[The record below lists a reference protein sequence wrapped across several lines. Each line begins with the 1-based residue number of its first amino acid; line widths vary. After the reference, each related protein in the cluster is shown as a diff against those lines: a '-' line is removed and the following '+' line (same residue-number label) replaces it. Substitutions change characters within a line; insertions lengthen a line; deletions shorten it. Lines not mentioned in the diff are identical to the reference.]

1 MRWASWYY
9 WHANQRF
16 FECQKIMSVWQA
28 PCFVIMTVNI
38 NLMKRILR
46 NFEYNYYQ
54 GEICRKTIPFRDLF
68 YRCFYKW
75 DERDHFRFIIFML
88 IQILRYWIG
97 QFLVYKAS
105 IIKNISL
112 LTLCKSYRSGCL
124 LLNNYPNLSNPAV
137 NMSSLLHIENID

>member
-1 MRWASWYY
+1 MRWASRYY

-46 NFEYNYYQ
+46 NFEYNYNQ

-68 YRCFYKW
+68 YRCFLKW
-75 DERDHFRFIIFML
+75 DEKDKFRLIMFML
-88 IQILRYWIG
+88 IQIRRLWIG
-97 QFLVYKAS
+97 QYPV
-105 IIKNISL
+105 KNIPL
-112 LTLCKSYRSGCL
+112 LRLCKSYRSGCL
-124 LLNNYPNLSNPAV
+124 LPNNYPNLSNPAV

>member
-54 GEICRKTIPFRDLF
+54 GEICRKTILSRDLF
-68 YRCFYKW
+68 YRWFFKW
-75 DERDHFRFIIFML
+75 DEREILGQSCLCSFKSTGSELANFRNFIWDHIWVTHAVIQRQRMYKFIYNWCGRFL
-88 IQILRYWIG
+88 
-97 QFLVYKAS
+97 
-105 IIKNISL
+105 
-112 LTLCKSYRSGCL
+112 
-124 LLNNYPNLSNPAV
+124 
-137 NMSSLLHIENID
+137 

>member
-38 NLMKRILR
+38 NFMKRILR

-54 GEICRKTIPFRDLF
+54 GEICRKTIAFRDLF
-68 YRCFYKW
+68 YRCFFKL
-75 DERDHFRFIIFML
+75 DERDH
-88 IQILRYWIG
+88 LRLSCLCSFKSNDTVLANFSYTTP
-97 QFLVYKAS
+97 S
-105 IIKNISL
+105 
-112 LTLCKSYRSGCL
+112 TLYKSYRSGCL
-124 LLNNYPNLSNPAV
+124 LLNSYPNLSNPAV